1 MSSTLEQLTGSVE
14 GLCSF
19 LVSLDDDRGDAYD
32 RDRDDDGNPLTVEAW
47 AEDALEAY
55 ALVRHDYT
63 GTGGPRSVTVV
74 TGTGGPHVE
83 ATCEL
88 RGDGSFRV
96 EGWWG
101 SDRVVRH
108 GTSAE
113 FESFCDDYVAGL
125 SYGWG
130 E

>member
-14 GLCSF
+14 GLRDLLISF
-19 LVSLDDDRGDAYD
+19 DAGPVDDSD
-32 RDRDDDGNPLTVEAW
+32 RDGTEAVDPRDCWEWADGT
-47 AEDALEAY
+47 LEAY

-63 GTGGPRSVTVV
+63 GTGGVQSVTVV

-83 ATCEL
+83 VTCEM
-88 RGDGSFRV
+88 RGDGSFHA

-101 SDRVVRH
+101 TDHVVRH
-108 GTSAE
+108 GTSAA